1 MIGVAEP
8 AKNHLTEAEVEQ
20 HPDAIAGRALLE
32 DCLKRY
38 SPEEVLAFREAVRRC
53 FASSVGQGRIPSLI
67 SKVKEAERHPTVKLV
82 ISLHGENGEVTIGG
96 DEG

>member
-1 MIGVAEP
+1 MIVVAEP
-8 AKNHLTEAEVEQ
+8 ANVHLTEAEVEK

-53 FASSVGQGRIPSLI
+53 FAAALD
-67 SKVKEAERHPTVKLV
+67 KAERPV
-82 ISLHGENGEVTIGG
+82 
-96 DEG
+96 